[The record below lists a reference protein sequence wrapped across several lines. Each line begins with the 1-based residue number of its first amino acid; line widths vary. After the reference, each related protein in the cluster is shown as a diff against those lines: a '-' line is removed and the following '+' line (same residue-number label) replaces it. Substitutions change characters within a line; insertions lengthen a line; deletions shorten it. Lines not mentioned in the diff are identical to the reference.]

1 MILNTLNTPMNHTLK
16 SITLAAAASLAVTAH
31 AGDKEVLD
39 LLVKK
44 GVVSAEERAKTIE
57 EAKAKAAAANL
68 NEVYSKEDAT
78 KRLTFSGRVQFQYAS
93 IDAEQG
99 TKVPVTVNQFM
110 ARRLYLGVAADMG
123 DGITGEIVNNF
134 VDNTLDKAL
143 VTFDGAYGKLEV
155 GYRKTYVVVEETTSS
170 SKIPTVERS
179 LATRYFTE
187 GKTTQGGDLG
197 SRHTGLYYTGKA
209 GDFTYGV
216 SLFGTK
222 FGDNGAQAA
231 TNNNDL
237 GYGAVLGYKNKV
249 SDTEIYGIG
258 VNYVASR
265 YAGTGT
271 PSVSQLSLLNPYVD
285 VTLGG
290 TNLIAELIL
299 ADFEDVA
306 GSPAPQGV
314 NITLVQKLSDSWSA
328 VARYSSL
335 DGDGRASIDV
345 SDSVR
350 RANDSGL
357 STNFTEADSLYLGV
371 IYKINGDNVKI
382 TAGYEMAKF
391 KGASGATVTTNGSS
405 EAEANA
411 FRIQTQVLF

>member
-1 MILNTLNTPMNHTLK
+1 MNTTLK
-16 SITLAAAASLAVTAH
+16 SITLAAAASLSVVAY

-57 EAKAKAAAANL
+57 EAKSKASAANL
-68 NEVYSKEDAT
+68 DEVFSKEDAT

-93 IDAEQG
+93 IETEQG
-99 TKVPVTVNQFM
+99 TLNPVTVNQFM
-110 ARRLYLGVAADMG
+110 ARRLYLGFSADIG
-123 DGITGEIVNNF
+123 DGMSGEIVNNF

-143 VTFDGAYGKLEV
+143 VTFDGSLGKLEV

-170 SKIPTVERS
+170 AKIPTVERS

-197 SRHTGLYYTGKA
+197 ARHTGLYYTGKL
-209 GDFTYGV
+209 DNLTFGV

-258 VNYVASR
+258 VNYVASK

-271 PSVSQLSLLNPYVD
+271 PSASELSLLNPYID

-290 TNLIAELIL
+290 ANLIAEMIL
-299 ADFEDVA
+299 ADFKDVTN
-306 GSPAPQGV
+306 SPSPQGV
-314 NITLVQKLSDSWSA
+314 NVTLVQKLNDSWFA
-328 VARYSSL
+328 VARYSKL
-335 DGDGRASIDV
+335 DADGRNSIDI
-345 SDSVR
+345 SDSIR
-350 RANDSGL
+350 RANDTSL
-357 STNFTEADSLYLGV
+357 STTFTKADSIYLGV
-371 IYKINGDNVKI
+371 IYKINGDNVKV
-382 TAGYEMAKF
+382 TAGYEMADF
-391 KGASGATVTTNGSS
+391 KGATSAAGGATQ
-405 EAEANA
+405 AEANA
-411 FRIQTQVLF
+411 FRIQTQILF

>member
-1 MILNTLNTPMNHTLK
+1 MNHTLK
-16 SITLAAAASLAVTAH
+16 SITLAAAATLAVTAH

-93 IDAEQG
+93 IDTEQG
-99 TKVPVTVNQFM
+99 TVNPTTVNQFM

-143 VTFDGAYGKLEV
+143 VTFDGALGKLEV

-187 GKTTQGGDLG
+187 NKTAQGGDIG
-197 SRHTGLYYTGKA
+197 GRHTGLYYTGKA

-216 SLFGTK
+216 SLFGSK
-222 FGDNGAQAA
+222 NGDNGAGTAG

-249 SDTEIYGIG
+249 SDTEIYGAG
-258 VNYVASR
+258 VNYVSSR

-271 PSVSQLSLLNPYVD
+271 PAVSELSLINPYVD

-299 ADFEDVA
+299 ADFKDVA
-306 GSPAPQGV
+306 GSPAPQGL
-314 NITLVQKLSDSWSA
+314 NITLVQKLSDSWFA

-335 DGDGRASIDV
+335 DADGRNSIDV

-350 RANDSGL
+350 RANDTGM
-357 STNFTEADSLYLGV
+357 STTFTKADSLYLGV
-371 IYKINGDNVKI
+371 IYKINGDNAKI
-382 TAGYEMAKF
+382 TAGYEMADF
-391 KGASGATVTTNGSS
+391 KDATAAAGGATK
-405 EAEANA
+405 AEANA